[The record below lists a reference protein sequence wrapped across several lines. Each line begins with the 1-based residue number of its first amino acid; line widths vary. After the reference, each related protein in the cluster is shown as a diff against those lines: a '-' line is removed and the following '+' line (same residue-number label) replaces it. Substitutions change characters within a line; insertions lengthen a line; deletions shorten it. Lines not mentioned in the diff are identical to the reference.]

1 MKTYDIPSIIILEQ
15 SGFNDKRITQAICH
29 GIEEEGIPYDV
40 EHDEEMKCEK
50 LSYKAALSSRLDVGI
65 GISMDGRA
73 AIHYS
78 KLQEENPLLV
88 IRYFGDL
95 EILKTIGINAAR
107 LVKGIPFKDI

>member
-15 SGFNDKRITQAICH
+15 SGFTDKRIAQAVCH
-29 GIEEEGIPYDV
+29 GIEEEGIPYDID
-40 EHDEEMKCEK
+40 HDEEWKCEK

-65 GISMDGRA
+65 GISKDGRV

-78 KLQEENPLLV
+78 KLQEENPLV
-88 IRYFGDL
+88 IIQYFGDW